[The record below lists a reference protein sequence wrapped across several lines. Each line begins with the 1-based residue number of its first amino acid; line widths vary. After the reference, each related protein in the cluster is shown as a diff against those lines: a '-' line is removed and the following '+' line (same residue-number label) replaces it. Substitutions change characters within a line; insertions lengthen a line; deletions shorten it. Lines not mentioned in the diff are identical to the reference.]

1 MNNDL
6 ISFLS
11 PAFTKKIL
19 VIWDLD
25 GTLID
30 ASHRVR
36 FDEKGNF
43 DLDYWVS
50 HSVPS
55 EIAQDKLL
63 PLSSIFYGFS
73 KTGFTQILL
82 TARIMS
88 DADFAYLRKHN
99 LTFDMILHR
108 ETSKDLDEV
117 LKSKQVQDFLAEND
131 LIPFMAFDDKQEN
144 LEVFDKLG
152 FRTIHAGYLNEK
164 LKIGKFSELQG
175 LLPKQFVK

>member
-43 DLDYWVS
+43 DLEYWVS

-55 EIAQDKLL
+55 EI
-63 PLSSIFYGFS
+63 
-73 KTGFTQILL
+73 
-82 TARIMS
+82 